1 MKYKYTLYNTDG
13 SSQEIGEYKKEMP
26 LEEKYK
32 ILDCNLI
39 EYIPRDYFPDADA
52 RNEKVEYI
60 GDEEGRFVEGVEPNR
75 HMKVLIDHR
84 GRKWDVVGKLI
95 RQEKISER
103 ASKSN

>member
-1 MKYKYTLYNTDG
+1 MKYRYTLYKADG
-13 SSQEIGEYKKEMP
+13 SSQEIGEFPKEMS
-26 LEEKYK
+26 LKEKYK
-32 ILDCNLI
+32 ILDCSLI

-60 GDEEGRFVEGVEPNR
+60 GDEEARFIEGVEPNR
-75 HMKVLIDHR
+75 HMKVIIDYR
-84 GRKWDVVGKLI
+84 GKKWDVVGNLI